1 LLERSVPLVMEFTP
15 HRLIQSRRLEPLRSL
30 LDGHYTH
37 VADLRIREGEAL
49 EVAGLDAL
57 NQLAERY
64 ASGFTDLVVFRLPSG
79 LPRAA

>member
-15 HRLIQSRRLEPLRSL
+15 HRLIQSGRLEPLRAL
-30 LDGHYTH
+30 LDGHY
-37 VADLRIREGEAL
+37 ARGRSSDPKGRSSGGR
-49 EVAGLDAL
+49 GLDAL

-79 LPRAA
+79 LPQAA